1 MRVFSLVVGQYRW
14 THIEY
19 ELLSVQNSC
28 PTNLASWVDD
38 KISQWQNTTLTMCKR
53 VCYQT

>member
-1 MRVFSLVVGQYRW
+1 MGVFSLVVGQYRW

-38 KISQWQNTTLTMCKR
+38 KISQWQNTKP
-53 VCYQT
+53 